1 MLLFYIRLG
10 IITKSGI
17 TADEAMDMAWTELC
31 PDEEIEGLTVG
42 DPVEPE
48 NAVVPVQQKN

>member
-17 TADEAMDMAWTELC
+17 TADEVMDMAWTELC